1 MTKNQKDNNDKIS
14 DEMMISDEIYMTSGV
29 HIGTRQKTADMKD
42 YIYKVRNDGLYII
55 DINKTDKK
63 INIASKFI
71 SKFDPKNLSSLYLFI
86 LFRILV
92 DQFGFFVSK
101 FISKFDPENILVVS
115 VRQYGQKPIRKL
127 SEYTGIKVLDGRFRP
142 GTLTNPS
149 AKGFIEPELL
159 IVTDPLADSQAL
171 NEARNIGIPVV
182 GLCDTNNELKYLDI
196 VIPTNNKGRRAL
208 ALVYWLLARAILK
221 EKGKIKSYENF
232 KPTVEDFEAEI

>member
-1 MTKNQKDNNDKIS
+1 MSEDFLIPQEDYLK
-14 DEMMISDEIYMTSGV
+14 SGI
-29 HIGTRQKTADMKD
+29 HIGTKFKTKYMMDF
-42 YIYKVRNDGLYII
+42 IYKVRNDGLYII
-55 DINKTDKK
+55 DIKKTDKK

-71 SKFDPKNLSSLYLFI
+71 SKFDPGN
-86 LFRILV
+86 V
-92 DQFGFFVSK
+92 
-101 FISKFDPENILVVS
+101 LVVS

-149 AKGFIEPELL
+149 AKGFVEPELL

-171 NEARNIGIPVV
+171 DEARNIGIPVV
-182 GLCDTNNELKYLDI
+182 GLCDTNNELKYIDI

-208 ALVYWLLARAILK
+208 ALVYWLLSRAILK
-221 EKGKIKSYENF
+221 EKGKIKSYEDF

>member
-1 MTKNQKDNNDKIS
+1 MTKDPQEDNEKNS
-14 DEMMISDEIYMTSGV
+14 EEMMISDEIYMTSGV
-29 HIGTRQKTADMKD
+29 HIGTRQKTADMMD

-71 SKFDPKNLSSLYLFI
+71 SKFDP
-86 LFRILV
+86 
-92 DQFGFFVSK
+92 
-101 FISKFDPENILVVS
+101 ENVLVVS

-142 GTLTNPS
+142 GTLTNPT

-182 GLCDTNNELKYLDI
+182 GLCDTNNELKYIDI

-208 ALVYWLLARAILK
+208 ALVYWLLSRAILK
-221 EKGKIKSYENF
+221 EKGKIKSYDDF